1 METRS
6 ESKWFFFLLITSR
19 DNNLK
24 QHVYDSLQ
32 SRDLS
37 LEIILITSN
46 LERPSGG
53 KGIDCADDRQDI
65 RVAITLRLSLIY

>member
-1 METRS
+1 MII
-6 ESKWFFFLLITSR
+6 FFFLITSH
-19 DNNLK
+19 DTNLK

-32 SRDLS
+32 SNDLS
-37 LEIILITSN
+37 LELIFITSN

-53 KGIDCADDRQDI
+53 KGIDCADDQQDV